1 MNKTEKLTLIEGT
14 FSTEEAREILM
25 NVFYTKINFH
35 EVKNFSSIER
45 FGEVDATAQK
55 RIPHLKQAVEKLSKF
70 LAEANTSKKQITINS
85 EIILSISE
93 G

>member
-14 FSTEEAREILM
+14 FSDEEAKEILM
-25 NVFYTKINFH
+25 NIFSTKINFH

-55 RIPHLKQAVEKLSKF
+55 RIPDLKREVEKLTKI
-70 LAEANTSKKQITINS
+70 LAEARATNKQITINS
-85 EIILSISE
+85 EINISLS
-93 G
+93 

>member
-14 FSTEEAREILM
+14 FSNEEAKEILM
-25 NVFYTKINFH
+25 NLFSAKIDFH
-35 EVKNFSSIER
+35 ELKNFSSIER

-55 RIPHLKQAVEKLSKF
+55 RIPQLKHEVEKLTKL

>member
-14 FSTEEAREILM
+14 FSNEEAKEILM
-25 NVFYTKINFH
+25 NLFSAKIDFH
-35 EVKNFSSIER
+35 ELKNFSSIER

-55 RIPHLKQAVEKLSKF
+55 RIPQLKQEVEKLTKL

>member
-14 FSTEEAREILM
+14 FSNEEVKEILM
-25 NVFYTKINFH
+25 NLFSTKIDFH
-35 EVKNFSSIER
+35 ELKNFSSIER

-55 RIPHLKQAVEKLSKF
+55 RIPQLKQEVEKLTKL

-85 EIILSISE
+85 EIKISISE

>member
-14 FSTEEAREILM
+14 FSDEEAKEILM
-25 NVFYTKINFH
+25 NIFSTKINFH

-55 RIPHLKQAVEKLSKF
+55 RIPDLKREVEKLTKI
-70 LAEANTSKKQITINS
+70 LAEARANNKQITINS
-85 EIILSISE
+85 EINISLS
-93 G
+93 

>member
-14 FSTEEAREILM
+14 FSDEEAKEILM
-25 NVFYTKINFH
+25 NIFSTKVNFH

-55 RIPHLKQAVEKLSKF
+55 RIPDLKREVEKLTKI
-70 LAEANTSKKQITINS
+70 LAEARATNKQITINS
-85 EIILSISE
+85 EINISLS
-93 G
+93 

>member
-14 FSTEEAREILM
+14 FSNEEVKEILM
-25 NVFYTKINFH
+25 NLFSTKIDFH
-35 EVKNFSSIER
+35 ELKNFSSIER

-55 RIPHLKQAVEKLSKF
+55 RIPQLKQEVEKLTKL
-70 LAEANTSKKQITINS
+70 LAEANTSKKRITINS

-93 G
+93 A

>member
-14 FSTEEAREILM
+14 FSNEEAKEILM
-25 NVFYTKINFH
+25 NIFYTKINFH

-45 FGEVDATAQK
+45 FGEADANAQK
-55 RIPHLKQAVEKLSKF
+55 RIPHLKQSVEKLTKF
-70 LAEANTSKKQITINS
+70 LAEANTSKKKIIINS
-85 EIILSISE
+85 EIIISIAE